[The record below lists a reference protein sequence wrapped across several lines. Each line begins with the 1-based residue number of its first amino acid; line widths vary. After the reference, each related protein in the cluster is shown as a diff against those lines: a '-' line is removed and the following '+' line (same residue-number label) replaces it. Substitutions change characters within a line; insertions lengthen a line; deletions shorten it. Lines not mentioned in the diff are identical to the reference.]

1 MLPVL
6 LRVHAVCI
14 GLISSSPHP
23 YSPAPQ
29 ERAAYVKEFKQ
40 CTESNVDDIIT
51 LLPDELWGAYMCHRG
66 HRCIDILKLMP
77 ACPWGP
83 PVAEWDYFTIKH
95 PSGSIFECKSLEIIA
110 AKNVAAAC
118 SDEGTAAGGDGEAE

>member
-1 MLPVL
+1 MLLVLLLLLLVLLLLVLVLLLVLLLLLPVL
-6 LRVHAVCI
+6 LLPVLLLLVLLLMLMLLLLLLLFQPPRAPRAAPRARRVHECI

-51 LLPDELWGAYMCHRG
+51 LLPDELWGICAIEA
-66 HRCIDILKLMP
+66 ID
-77 ACPWGP
+77 AS
-83 PVAEWDYFTIKH
+83 T
-95 PSGSIFECKSLEIIA
+95 S
-110 AKNVAAAC
+110 
-118 SDEGTAAGGDGEAE
+118 